1 MANFETPPGLTKT
14 PPGLIDNPAFEK
26 GLPNYHATGRLD
38 SDANIAV
45 AVPEPSSF
53 LLLGVALVTVAL
65 FRHWRRIKA
74 SLTQSS

>member
-38 SDANIAV
+38 SATDIAV

-53 LLLGVALVTVAL
+53 VLLAVALVAVAL
-65 FRHWRRIKA
+65 FRSWRLMKA
-74 SLTQSS
+74 S